1 MHRRESVMAA
11 PGNTPTRSRHRQ
23 AKLPA
28 LNPSRLLPL
37 DEALRLARSRALD
50 HLARGLA
57 QQRWGNGGG
66 ALADFEAAIR
76 WQPRNA
82 EFLVQR
88 GLARLGCLDLAE
100 AVIEACRDIRI
111 DAREVWAYYQ
121 HR

>member
-23 AKLPA
+23 AILPA

-37 DEALRLARSRALD
+37 DEGLRLARSRALD
-50 HLARGLA
+50 HFGRGLA
-57 QQRWGNGGG
+57 QQRRGNVSG
-66 ALADFEAAIR
+66 ALAEFEAAVR

-88 GLARLGCLDLAE
+88 GLARLGCLDMA
-100 AVIEACRDIRI
+100 
-111 DAREVWAYYQ
+111 
-121 HR
+121 